1 MARTVAAREAA
12 AMQTEL
18 VHFRHTI
25 DGQLVDSV
33 DGRTFASVDP
43 STGHT
48 YATAAEGGR
57 EDARRAVAA
66 ARRAFDDGPWPR
78 LSTGERRRLLNR
90 LADRIDERAEELA
103 AAESR
108 DMGKPIHESRG
119 HDLPRVARNFRFF
132 ADFQDLDSTAEQ
144 HPMPGFHTYTR
155 YEPKGV
161 AVAISPWNFPLMLAS
176 WKVAPAL
183 AYGNTVVLKPAE
195 ESPAT
200 AAMLGE
206 LASELLP
213 PGVLNVVHGFG
224 PDAAGDFLVRD
235 PGVDLVTFTG
245 ASLTGQAIMEAC
257 SADLKGVSLELGG
270 KSPNVVF
277 ADADLDAAV
286 AGTIRGIFGN
296 QGEVCLAGSRLLVE
310 RSVHDDF
317 LDRLTAA
324 TEALTIG
331 DPLDEATQL
340 GPLISEEHRGK
351 VESYVELAVADGGE
365 LISGGMRPDDPAL
378 QHGYYLRPTI
388 VANVPQRSRACQEE
402 IFGPVL
408 VTTPFDSEEQ
418 AIELANG
425 TDYGLASMVW
435 TENLSRAHRV
445 AAALDAGVVWVNCF
459 FVRDLRAPF
468 GGTQR
473 SGVGREGGV
482 FSRDFFT
489 EPKAITIKIDGLD
502 GVAPSARRVRKE
514 A

>member
-1 MARTVAAREAA
+1 LTVAAQQPTREESKLA
-12 AMQTEL
+12 
-18 VHFRHTI
+18 HFRHTI
-25 DGQLVDSV
+25 DGELVDSA
-33 DGRTFASVDP
+33 DGRTFTSVDP
-43 STGHT
+43 STGRV

-57 EDARRAVAA
+57 EDVRRAVNA
-66 ARRAFDDGPWPR
+66 ARRAFDEGPWPR
-78 LSTGERRRLLNR
+78 LATAERRRLLNR
-90 LADRIDERAEELA
+90 LADRIDDRAGELA

-144 HPMPGFHTYTR
+144 HPMPGHHTYTR

-183 AYGNTVVLKPAE
+183 AFGNTVVLKPAE

-206 LASELLP
+206 LASEVLP

-235 PGVDLVTFTG
+235 RGVDLVTFTG
-245 ASLTGQAIMEAC
+245 ASVTGQAIMTAC
-257 SADLKGVSLELGG
+257 APDLKGVSLELGG

-310 RSVHDDF
+310 RSIHDEF
-317 LDRLTAA
+317 LARLSEAA
-324 TEALTIG
+324 EALTIG
-331 DPLDEATQL
+331 HPLDETTQL
-340 GPLISEEHRGK
+340 GPLVSAEHREK
-351 VESYVELAVADGGE
+351 IESYIALALEDGGE
-365 LISGGMRPDDPAL
+365 LVTGGRRPVDPSL
-378 QHGYYLRPTI
+378 QDGYYLRPTI
-388 VANVPQRSRACQEE
+388 VAGVPQRSRAYQEE

-408 VTTPFDSEEQ
+408 VTTPFDDEAQ
-418 AIELANG
+418 ALELANG

-445 AAALDAGVVWVNCF
+445 AAALDTGVVWVNCF

-468 GGTQR
+468 GGTKR
-473 SGVGREGGV
+473 SGVGREGGA

-489 EPKAITIKIDGLD
+489 EPKAITIKIDCLD
-502 GVAPSARRVRKE
+502 DAAGSARRVRKE
-514 A
+514 T

>member
-1 MARTVAAREAA
+1 MAETMATPAAVQSRNDV
-12 AMQTEL
+12 

-25 DGQLVDSV
+25 GGELVDSA
-33 DGRTFASVDP
+33 DGATFTTVDP
-43 STGHT
+43 AEGRPYGTV
-48 YATAAEGGR
+48 AEGGR
-57 EDARRAVAA
+57 EDAYRAVTA

-78 LSTGERRRLLNR
+78 MSTAERRWLLNR
-90 LADRIDERAEELA
+90 LADRIEERADELA
-103 AAESR
+103 AMETR
-108 DMGKPIHESRG
+108 DMGKPINESRG

-132 ADFQDLDSTAEQ
+132 ADFQDLASSTEL
-144 HPMPGFHTYTR
+144 HPMPGHHTYTR

-183 AYGNTVVLKPAE
+183 AFGNTVVLKPAE

-200 AAMLGE
+200 ATVLGE
-206 LASELLP
+206 IASEVLP

-235 PGVDLVTFTG
+235 PRVDLVTFTG
-245 ASLTGQAIMEAC
+245 ASQTGQAIMQAV
-257 SADLKGVSLELGG
+257 SPDLKGLSLELGG
-270 KSPNVVF
+270 KSPNLVF
-277 ADADLDAAV
+277 SDADLDQAV

-310 RSVHDDF
+310 RSIHDEF
-317 LDRLTAA
+317 LERLALAA
-324 TEALTIG
+324 EGLRLG
-331 DPLDEATQL
+331 HPLDDATQL
-340 GPLISEEHRGK
+340 GPLVSDEHRAR
-351 VESYVELAVADGGE
+351 VESYVEIAVEDGGE
-365 LISGGMRPDDPAL
+365 VITRGGRPTDPQL
-378 QHGYYLRPTI
+378 QKGYYLAPTI
-388 VANVPQRSRACQEE
+388 VTGVPLHSRASQEE

-408 VTTPFDSEEQ
+408 VAAAFDSEEQ
-418 AIELANG
+418 AIESANG
-425 TDYGLASMVW
+425 TDYGLAAMVW
-435 TENLSRAHRV
+435 TENVSRAHRV
-445 AAALDAGVVWVNCF
+445 AASLDAGVVWVNCF

-473 SGVGREGGV
+473 SGLGREGGA

-502 GVAPSARRVRKE
+502 DIAPSARRGKE

>member
-1 MARTVAAREAA
+1 MTVTAREPAREETA
-12 AMQTEL
+12 V

-25 DGQLVDSV
+25 DGELVDSA
-33 DGRTFASVDP
+33 DGRTFTSVDP
-43 STGHT
+43 ATGQT
-48 YATAAEGGR
+48 YATAAEGGH
-57 EDARRAVAA
+57 EDVRRAVAA
-66 ARRAFDDGPWPR
+66 ARRAFDEGPWPR
-78 LSTGERRRLLNR
+78 LSTAERRRLLNR
-90 LADRIDERAEELA
+90 LADRIDERADELA
-103 AAESR
+103 VAESR

-183 AYGNTVVLKPAE
+183 AFGNTVVLKPAE

-200 AAMLGE
+200 ATMLGE
-206 LASELLP
+206 LASEVLP
-213 PGVLNVVHGFG
+213 PGVLNIVHGFG
-224 PDAAGDFLVRD
+224 PDAAGELLVRD

-245 ASLTGQAIMEAC
+245 ASVTGRAIMAAC

-310 RSVHDDF
+310 RSLHDEF
-317 LDRLTAA
+317 LARLATAA
-324 TEALTIG
+324 EALRIG
-331 DPLDEATQL
+331 DPLDEETQL
-340 GPLISEEHRGK
+340 GPLITKEHRAK
-351 VESYVELAVADGGE
+351 VESYVEVALADGGE
-365 LISGGMRPDDPAL
+365 LVTGGSRPDGPAL
-378 QHGYYLRPTI
+378 QEGYYLRPTI
-388 VANVPQRSRACQEE
+388 VAGVPQHSRACQEE

-408 VTTPFDSEEQ
+408 VTTPFETEEQ
-418 AIELANG
+418 VIELANG
-425 TDYGLASMVW
+425 TEYGLAAMIW

-445 AAALDAGVVWVNCF
+445 AAALDTGVVWVNSF

-468 GGTQR
+468 GGTRR
-473 SGVGREGGV
+473 SGVGREGGT

>member
-1 MARTVAAREAA
+1 MTVTATEPAREETTLA
-12 AMQTEL
+12 
-18 VHFRHTI
+18 HFRHTI
-25 DGQLVDSV
+25 DGELLDSA
-33 DGRTFASVDP
+33 DGRTFSSVDP
-43 STGHT
+43 STGRA

-57 EDARRAVAA
+57 EDVRRAVAA
-66 ARRAFDDGPWPR
+66 ARRAFDEGPWPR
-78 LSTGERRRLLNR
+78 FSTAERRRLLNR
-90 LADRIDERAEELA
+90 LADLIDDHAEELA
-103 AAESR
+103 VAESR

-119 HDLPRVARNFRFF
+119 HDLPRVARNLRFF

-183 AYGNTVVLKPAE
+183 AFGNTVVLKPAE

-200 AAMLGE
+200 AAMFGE
-206 LASELLP
+206 LASEVLP
-213 PGVLNVVHGFG
+213 VGVLNVVHGFG
-224 PDAAGDFLVRD
+224 PGAAGELLVRD
-235 PGVDLVTFTG
+235 AGVDLVTFTG
-245 ASLTGQAIMEAC
+245 ASVTGQAIMAAC

-310 RSVHDDF
+310 RSIHDEF
-317 LDRLTAA
+317 LERLRAA
-324 TEALTIG
+324 AEGLRIG
-331 DPLDEATQL
+331 HPLDEATEL
-340 GPLISEEHRGK
+340 GPLISEEHRAK
-351 VESYVELAVADGGE
+351 VESYVELALADGGE
-365 LISGGMRPDDPAL
+365 LVTGGSRPDDPAL
-378 QHGYYLRPTI
+378 QDGYYLRPTI
-388 VANVPQRSRACQEE
+388 VAGVPQRSRACQEE

-408 VTTPFDSEEQ
+408 TTTPFETEQ
-418 AIELANG
+418 QAVELANG
-425 TDYGLASMVW
+425 TEYGLASMVW

-445 AAALDAGVVWVNCF
+445 AAALDTGVVWVNCF

-468 GGTQR
+468 GGTRR
-473 SGVGREGGV
+473 SGVGREGGA

-502 GVAPSARRVRKE
+502 GAAPSARRARKE